1 VRGQW
6 RIDPTLLDKPFTGRA
21 ALLSPFDRIISDRKR
36 MAEIFEFDYL
46 LEMFK
51 PVAKRRWGFYA
62 LPILYGDRFVG
73 KLDAAANHDAGV
85 LEVRAMYEDTPFTK
99 KVRRAVDAEIDDLAD
114 WLHLKQGGSSGG

>member
-36 MAEIFEFDYL
+36 MLDLFQFDYL

-51 PVAKRRWGFYA
+51 PAAHRKWGYYA
-62 LPILYGDRFVG
+62 LPILYGDQFVG
-73 KLDAAANHDAGV
+73 KLDATANHDAGI
-85 LEVRAMYEDTPFTK
+85 LEVHALHEDEPFTK
-99 KVRRAVDAEIDDLAD
+99 RMRSAVDKEIDDLAG
-114 WLHLKQGGSSGG
+114 WLHLSVSPS